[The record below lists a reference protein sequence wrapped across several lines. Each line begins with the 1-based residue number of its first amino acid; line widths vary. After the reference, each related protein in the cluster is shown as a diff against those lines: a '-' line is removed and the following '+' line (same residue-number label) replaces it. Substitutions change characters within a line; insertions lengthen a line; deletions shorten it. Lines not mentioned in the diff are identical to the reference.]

1 MDGDRLKDPRY
12 FLGKYYFEEML
23 ACILG
28 IRVSERRF
36 YRADVMIANNYLG
49 SKEMERLN
57 RLVSMYFGY
66 AENQANKGI
75 SMTMAHWVKRFDVFL
90 RFKAEELLQ
99 DLQAKVSRAMADAF
113 AKRVSALSES
123 FARKFRFL
131 QISTT
136 PTVLTGYADTSQAT

>member
-49 SKEMERLN
+49 SK
-57 RLVSMYFGY
+57 
-66 AENQANKGI
+66 
-75 SMTMAHWVKRFDVFL
+75 
-90 RFKAEELLQ
+90 
-99 DLQAKVSRAMADAF
+99 
-113 AKRVSALSES
+113 
-123 FARKFRFL
+123 
-131 QISTT
+131 
-136 PTVLTGYADTSQAT
+136 

>member
-1 MDGDRLKDPRY
+1 
-12 FLGKYYFEEML
+12 
-23 ACILG
+23 
-28 IRVSERRF
+28 
-36 YRADVMIANNYLG
+36 
-49 SKEMERLN
+49 
-57 RLVSMYFGY
+57 
-66 AENQANKGI
+66 
-75 SMTMAHWVKRFDVFL
+75 MTMANWVKRFDVFL
-90 RFKAEELLQ
+90 QFKAEELLQ